1 MRVSS
6 KPERIPG
13 ARRGVRV
20 QLELSTGGSV
30 ECDHYLLDVLVTSS
44 MTYMA
49 EGTVVAR
56 VAEAITSIARRPS
69 RCVTENGS
77 PSRQHLTNSA
87 NSRL

>member
-44 MTYMA
+44 MT
-49 EGTVVAR
+49 
-56 VAEAITSIARRPS
+56 
-69 RCVTENGS
+69 
-77 PSRQHLTNSA
+77 
-87 NSRL
+87 